1 MIAQLRGAVLAAGG
15 TWVVIDVGGLGL
27 RVLCTPGTAGQVRPG
42 EPTVLHTTLV
52 VREDSLALY
61 GFATADERDCFE
73 LVQSAT
79 GVGPKLALA
88 VVSVLNPDDLRQA
101 IAAGNLGALTR
112 VPGIGPK
119 VAQRLVLELKDK
131 VGKLAVLADRAG
143 ATPTGWRD
151 QVASGLEGLG
161 WSRRDAEAACDR
173 VADLAESEPAPGVAV
188 LMRAALRS
196 MAK

>member
-1 MIAQLRGAVLAAGG
+1 VL
-15 TWVVIDVGGLGL
+15 
-27 RVLCTPGTAGQVRPG
+27 
-42 EPTVLHTTLV
+42 
-52 VREDSLALY
+52 S
-61 GFATADERDCFE
+61 
-73 LVQSAT
+73 
-79 GVGPKLALA
+79 
-88 VVSVLNPDDLRQA
+88 PDDLRQA

-131 VGKLAVLADRAG
+131 VGQLAVIAG
-143 ATPTGWRD
+143 QPAVAPTGWRD

-173 VADLAESEPAPGVAV
+173 VADLAEAVPAPPVAV

-196 MAK
+196 LAK